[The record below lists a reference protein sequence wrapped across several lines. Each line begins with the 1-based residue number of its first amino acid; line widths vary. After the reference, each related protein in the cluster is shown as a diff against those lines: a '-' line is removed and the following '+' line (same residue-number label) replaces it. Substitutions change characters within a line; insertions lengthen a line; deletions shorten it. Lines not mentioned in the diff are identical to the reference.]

1 MPNLSF
7 ANVIRQWEAL
17 LTAADEHALDLAR
30 IEHHRTALR
39 QHLAATRAVK
49 ARQDSARAA
58 KQRATQELEGMVEL
72 GNDLAR
78 ALRHAAQSEL
88 GAKNE
93 LLVQFG
99 VMPIRKRGRRA
110 DREAPAAAAESPAA
124 PPPAD
129 GAAEP

>member
-7 ANVIRQWEAL
+7 AKVIRQWEAL
-17 LTAADEHALDLAR
+17 LTAADEHQLDLAR
-30 IEHHRTALR
+30 IEHHRAALR
-39 QHLAATRAVK
+39 QHLEATRTVK

-58 KQRATQELEGMVEL
+58 KQRATQELEGMVGQGHE
-72 GNDLAR
+72 LAR
-78 ALRHAAQSEL
+78 ALRHAVQSEL

-110 DREAPAAAAESPAA
+110 ERGARTAAEESPAEV
-124 PPPAD
+124 PPEAAAD
-129 GAAEP
+129 L

>member
-17 LTAADEHALDLAR
+17 LTAADDHQLDLAR
-30 IEHHRTALR
+30 IEHHRAAMR
-39 QHLAATRAVK
+39 QHLEATRAVK

-58 KQRATQELEGMVEL
+58 KQRATQELDGMVDL

-78 ALRHAAQSEL
+78 ALRHAVQSEL
-88 GAKNE
+88 GSKNE

-99 VMPIRKRGRRA
+99 VVPIRKRGRRA
-110 DREAPAAAAESPAA
+110 DRGVQAAVEESPAA
-124 PPPAD
+124 PPTD
-129 GAAEP
+129 VTTNS